1 MLSKGESNQ
10 FTISQEIAHFGDENL
25 KLSHPSICNSAES
38 VFLTGG
44 YTEGF
49 V

>member
-10 FTISQEIAHFGDENL
+10 FISQEIPHFGDENL
-25 KLSHPSICNSAES
+25 ILSHPSICNSAES

-49 V
+49 IL